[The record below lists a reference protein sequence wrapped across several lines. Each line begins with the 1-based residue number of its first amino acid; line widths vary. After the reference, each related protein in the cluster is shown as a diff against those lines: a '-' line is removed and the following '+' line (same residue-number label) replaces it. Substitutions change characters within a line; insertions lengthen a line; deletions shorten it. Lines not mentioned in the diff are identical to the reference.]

1 MLSLPFANVVH
12 SEEGMASKEMSTVHL
27 NLKEG
32 AEMSPETDGMREAIE
47 EKPPSANT
55 DTLWFTR
62 QREWTTI
69 GTWNSDTVKYDTNIS
84 GTVMFNMWWVE
95 DPTDDD
101 YNARMQMRWTVET
114 DTGEELA
121 YFQDDNEYDCK
132 NHDEAFLW
140 LFFRFPLAFL

>member
-27 NLKEG
+27 NLKEA
-32 AEMSPETDGMREAIE
+32 AEMSPETDGTREAIE

-69 GTWNSDTVKYDTNIS
+69 GT
-84 GTVMFNMWWVE
+84 
-95 DPTDDD
+95 
-101 YNARMQMRWTVET
+101 
-114 DTGEELA
+114 
-121 YFQDDNEYDCK
+121 
-132 NHDEAFLW
+132 
-140 LFFRFPLAFL
+140 